1 MGTRPDG
8 ARPQRARAGARPRQ
22 RSRQHRRI
30 GARMRVR
37 SLCCGRR
44 NPRQRKLAASR
55 GRGELRRATP
65 HRARPSAGLSVAA
78 FQRRLGRLLADG
90 VCGAHPARRIRAA
103 RKRLSPPHDGGDRS
117 GILDRAE
124 TAIRPVVSR
133 TDAGRPYQ
141 DHGRGQAVG
150 AAALLWPG
158 DPAQRQWG
166 AALRPAQ
173 PGRRRQPRRGR
184 SRRNGRR
191 AVRHRQGAG
200 PVAAAAARRHRAGAA
215 RMSDDIIL
223 ALRNATKL
231 YAGVPAIENVDF
243 ELRRGEIHA
252 LVGENGAG
260 KSTLKKVRAGVVA
273 LTSGTMEVNGVAAV
287 PRTPLEARNLG
298 IAMVFQENSL
308 VPTMTVA
315 QNLFLGQERFYNRL
329 RGIYIAAQQFLQSL
343 NFDVTPTATVGL
355 LGAAKKQMVEI
366 ARAVLHEA
374 KVIIFDEPT
383 ATLTP
388 EEKKYFFDLVRDLKR
403 RGVSIVFISHALEEA
418 LILADRITILRD
430 GKHVVTD
437 DAASFDR
444 ARPSP
449 GRCGRDLSNTL
460 YGTRKTTV
468 RPAGARVLTIQ
479 NLKMAPMVRNNSL
492 SVFAGQI
499 TGVFGLVGAGR
510 TETFKV
516 VAGVLKRDFF
526 HGGEVILNGRPVR
539 YRVPAPAVRAGIAY
553 VTEDRKVEGFFETMS
568 VARNIYLGLLAKM
581 PGGRF
586 FLSNREADKVG
597 KTWVEKLK
605 VRATGNDIKVVE
617 LSGGNQ
623 QKVVIAKSLVQGP
636 ELIIFD
642 EPTRG
647 VDVGAIVEIHE
658 LIQRLADEGKAV
670 VVISS
675 YLPEIMALSDRILVS
690 RQGKVVE
697 EFSALEA
704 TEEKIMY
711 AAVH

>member
-1 MGTRPDG
+1 
-8 ARPQRARAGARPRQ
+8 
-22 RSRQHRRI
+22 
-30 GARMRVR
+30 
-37 SLCCGRR
+37 
-44 NPRQRKLAASR
+44 
-55 GRGELRRATP
+55 
-65 HRARPSAGLSVAA
+65 
-78 FQRRLGRLLADG
+78 
-90 VCGAHPARRIRAA
+90 
-103 RKRLSPPHDGGDRS
+103 
-117 GILDRAE
+117 
-124 TAIRPVVSR
+124 
-133 TDAGRPYQ
+133 
-141 DHGRGQAVG
+141 
-150 AAALLWPG
+150 
-158 DPAQRQWG
+158 
-166 AALRPAQ
+166 
-173 PGRRRQPRRGR
+173 
-184 SRRNGRR
+184 
-191 AVRHRQGAG
+191 
-200 PVAAAAARRHRAGAA
+200 
-215 RMSDDIIL
+215 
-223 ALRNATKL
+223 
-231 YAGVPAIENVDF
+231 
-243 ELRRGEIHA
+243 
-252 LVGENGAG
+252 
-260 KSTLKKVRAGVVA
+260 
-273 LTSGTMEVNGVAAV
+273 
-287 PRTPLEARNLG
+287 
-298 IAMVFQENSL
+298 
-308 VPTMTVA
+308 
-315 QNLFLGQERFYNRL
+315 
-329 RGIYIAAQQFLQSL
+329 
-343 NFDVTPTATVGL
+343 
-355 LGAAKKQMVEI
+355 
-366 ARAVLHEA
+366 
-374 KVIIFDEPT
+374 
-383 ATLTP
+383 
-388 EEKKYFFDLVRDLKR
+388 
-403 RGVSIVFISHALEEA
+403 
-418 LILADRITILRD
+418 
-430 GKHVVTD
+430 VVTD
-437 DAASFDR
+437 DAAKFDR
-444 ARPSP
+444 ARIVQAMV
-449 GRCGRDLSNTL
+449 GRDLSNTL
-460 YGTRKTTV
+460 YGIRKNSV
-468 RPAGARVLTIQ
+468 RPAGERVLTVQ

-586 FLSNREADKVG
+586 FLSGREADKVG

-605 VRATGNDIKVVE
+605 VRATGSDIRVVE

-623 QKVVIAKSLVQGP
+623 QKVVIAKSLVQDP